1 MISKPLFKQSCK
13 ANATIW
19 TFVTSITCV
28 MIAIII
34 LVLGNLNV
42 GTIRDSM
49 VDMFVEN
56 AIESSVSK
64 QSMTYF
70 NMTENALENYDE
82 NTQKLNYL
90 FNVSLISNR
99 DSIVDSYN
107 GLISSGYS
115 HNEAISYISTGKEES
130 EVLAIKTLLDYYAIQ
145 GANYGE
151 NYISEYVLKTIEDT
165 IYNELIETEGKETA
179 DNAKLFISQAITDYL
194 TQKSQTNY
202 NATEFASSYI
212 PVVLKGVFIEQTFEY
227 NGDTIAISDYF
238 SAEKIQEKSSDAICL
253 FRAQSDIKYN
263 QLVEEVKA
271 ENPEIAGD
279 DESVEQIV
287 ATRLNQYILDYIN
300 EASGGLLEDLPEDVS
315 EALME
320 LGEMDVYSLVI
331 GSIFYRIAGLLLP
344 IIYVI
349 MCANNLI
356 SSQVDSGSMAYIL
369 STPTKRKTVTFTQIL
384 FLITSI
390 FAMCSL
396 TTITSVVCLAIVGSS
411 EVTTTFS
418 QLLLFNL
425 GEFITLVAISG
436 ICFLASC
443 WFNRS
448 KQAMSIGGGLSMFF
462 LVSTI
467 LGLFGSEVIPSAIR
481 IEAMNY
487 FNYVSIIS
495 LFDTISIIDG
505 TLTFL
510 WKWAILLVIAGVTYT
525 VGVIKFN
532 KKDLPL

>member
-19 TFVTSITCV
+19 TFVTSITCA

-70 NMTENALENYDE
+70 NMTEGALENYDKNVE
-82 NTQKLNYL
+82 SLNYL
-90 FNVSLISNR
+90 FNVQLI
-99 DSIVDSYN
+99 DSREGIVDGYSA
-107 GLISSGYS
+107 LIASGYS
-115 HNEAISYISTGKEES
+115 PNDAVNYICNGKGES
-130 EVLAIKTLLDYYAIQ
+130 EVVAIKALLDYYSIQ
-145 GANYGE
+145 GANYEE
-151 NYISEYVLKTIEDT
+151 NSISEYVLKSIEDT
-165 IYNELIETEGKETA
+165 IYNELIESDGKETA
-179 DNAKLFISQAITDYL
+179 DNAKLFISQAISDYL
-194 TQKSQTNY
+194 EQKAQTGY

-212 PVVLKGVFIEQTFEY
+212 PVVLKDVFINQTFEY
-227 NGDTIAISDYF
+227 SGDTIAISDYF
-238 SAEKIQEKSSDAICL
+238 TAEEIREKSSDAICL

-263 QLVEEVKA
+263 QLLEEVKA
-271 ENPEIAGD
+271 ENPDIAENSDAVGA
-279 DESVEQIV
+279 IV
-287 ATRLNQYILDYIN
+287 ASRLNEYRLNYIG
-300 EASGGLLEDLPEDVS
+300 ETSGGLLEDLPEDVS

-320 LGEMDVYSLVI
+320 VGEMDVYSLVI

-356 SSQVDSGSMAYIL
+356 SSQVDSGSMAYVL
-369 STPTKRKTVTFTQIL
+369 STPTKRNTVTATQIL
-384 FLITSI
+384 FLISSI
-390 FAMCSL
+390 FVMCSF
-396 TTITSVVCLAIVGSS
+396 TTITSVICLAVVGSS
-411 EVTTTFS
+411 EVTTTIT

-436 ICFLASC
+436 ICFLTSC

-448 KQAMSIGGGLSMFF
+448 KQAMSIGGGISMFF

-481 IEAMNY
+481 IDAMNY

-495 LFDTISIIDG
+495 LFDTISIING
-505 TLTFL
+505 NLTFL
-510 WKWAILLVIAGVTYT
+510 WKWAILLLIAGVTYT
-525 VGVIKFN
+525 IGIIKFN